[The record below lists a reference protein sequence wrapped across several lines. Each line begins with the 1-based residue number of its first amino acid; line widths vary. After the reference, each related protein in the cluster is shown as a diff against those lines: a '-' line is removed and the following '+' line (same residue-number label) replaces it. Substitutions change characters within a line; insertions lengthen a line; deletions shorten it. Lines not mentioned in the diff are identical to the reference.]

1 MLFDFFLC
9 KFFPHIFFFLFQA
22 FSALTVLTAIT
33 LGIYSGFFKSVVVE
47 RNLNIVKWHL
57 RHKYLLVGLFFAIL
71 QTITFAYRIAMG
83 QVNANADYFLM
94 TLNVLWIECFWTC
107 LDISFGKKSWS
118 ASQTNNNRKSLTKK
132 KNKNLI
138 ISPTSVLFLQSFF
151 FVKLG
156 HQAER
161 AKKKFN
167 IFVTAFMIAEGVW
180 GISQAVTS
188 YGRVATNASY
198 PWVAAFLIQE
208 AMRSS
213 FLGILYIFVG
223 IYFSLL
229 ITENISSA
237 KLPSSKE
244 SLKVAKTVVL

>member
-1 MLFDFFLC
+1 
-9 KFFPHIFFFLFQA
+9 
-22 FSALTVLTAIT
+22 
-33 LGIYSGFFKSVVVE
+33 
-47 RNLNIVKWHL
+47 
-57 RHKYLLVGLFFAIL
+57 
-71 QTITFAYRIAMG
+71 
-83 QVNANADYFLM
+83 
-94 TLNVLWIECFWTC
+94 
-107 LDISFGKKSWS
+107 
-118 ASQTNNNRKSLTKK
+118 
-132 KNKNLI
+132 
-138 ISPTSVLFLQSFF
+138 
-151 FVKLG
+151 
-156 HQAER
+156 
-161 AKKKFN
+161 
-167 IFVTAFMIAEGVW
+167 MIAEGVW